1 MQIKVA
7 LATDCFLPT
16 GIGDVRGVATAIS
29 DAPIRFAIDHDHGDG
44 RARKLD
50 GVGRQ
55 RRYDLVD
62 ADVRGGA
69 VRRQL
74 DLEFARAIRCRGNL
88 FTRAL
93 RKLLGAAAIA
103 FEGDDEALAR
113 LVFTSGLPSANIS
126 GQCRRGGGGATAT
139 GGTTASP
146 LALLPLLLPPLPP
159 PQPTNTTV
167 LDTINKANTF
177 FVRNPYKSST
187 GWKPCH
193 MCGDIIRCT
202 AILFLL
208 NS

>member
-103 FEGDDEALAR
+103 FEGDDEALA
-113 LVFTSGLPSANIS
+113 
-126 GQCRRGGGGATAT
+126 
-139 GGTTASP
+139 
-146 LALLPLLLPPLPP
+146 LLPLLLPPLPP